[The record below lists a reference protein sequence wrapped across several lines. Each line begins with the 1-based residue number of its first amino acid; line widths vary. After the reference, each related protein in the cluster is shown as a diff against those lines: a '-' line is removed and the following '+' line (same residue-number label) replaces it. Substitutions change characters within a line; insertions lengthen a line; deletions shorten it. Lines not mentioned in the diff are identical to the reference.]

1 MSNFYQ
7 ELEEYN
13 SGIVKWGRAGSRKM
27 RQEMARLGV
36 NMGEHTRTLRSG
48 FGKDRFGEIYRVS
61 FHMSRVLVYVH
72 KGVGRGW
79 PISRAGQPSNFGRI
93 PKPFFNPV
101 IDNNIEDLANHVAK
115 TKADMI
121 VKNIHIR

>member
-1 MSNFYQ
+1 MSNNYKL
-7 ELEEYN
+7 LEEYN
-13 SGIVKWGRAGSRKM
+13 AGIVKWGRSTSKNM
-27 RQEMARLGV
+27 RQEMQRMQI
-36 NMGEHTRTLRSG
+36 NQGEHTRTLRSG
-48 FGKDRFGEIYRVS
+48 FGKDKLGEINRAS
-61 FHMSRVLVYVH
+61 FHISRVLVYVH

-79 PISRAGQPSNFGRI
+79 PISRAGQSSNFGRI

-101 IDNNIEDLANHVAK
+101 IDKNINALAEHVAK